1 MTKTRIHF
9 FTTILI
15 MAFIFFQSA
24 LPGDVSGAESSFIV
38 DLITRILDTDP
49 ETASFV
55 VRKLAHFTEYMI
67 LGIFLALDAVDIA
80 GRREAGTNKLL
91 LWFIPF
97 IIGTL
102 YAVTDELHQSF
113 VPGRSCEVRDMI
125 IDCAGV
131 AVGALITIRIV
142 AGRTVRAAA

>member
-1 MTKTRIHF
+1 MTRIHF
-9 FTTILI
+9 LTTILI

-24 LPGDVSGAESSFIV
+24 LSGDVSGAESGFIV

-80 GRREAGTNKLL
+80 GRREAENSTFL
-91 LWFIPF
+91 LWLIPF

-113 VPGRSCEVRDMI
+113 VPGRSCEVRDMM
-125 IDCAGV
+125 IDAAGV

-142 AGRTVRAAA
+142 AGRIVRSAE